1 MLIQRR
7 SFLKTSTLV
16 AVGIFFL
23 FTTMTGPLRA
33 AGDKP
38 NIVVILADDLSRC
51 AWTVPEIRVSQME

>member
-7 SFLKTSTLV
+7 SLKTSTLV

-33 AGDKP
+33 TGDKP

-51 AWTVPEIRVSQME
+51 ALTVPEIRVSQME